1 MKKTYEAPSLEVVK
15 FRYRDQVVAASGK
28 ETCSKVWVNAGGTT
42 CEGFQMWH
50 GNQA

>member
-15 FRYRDQVVAASGK
+15 FRYRDQVVAASGA
-28 ETCSKVWVNAGGTT
+28 ETCSKVWVNEGTL
-42 CEGFQMWH
+42 CEDLQMWH